1 MARIRRLIR
10 DLTDK
15 RARQALS
22 ALAEEYEARAA
33 ELERQAD
40 EDPEGAFRLPQ
51 SACARGETR
60 A

>member
-1 MARIRRLIR
+1 MARIRRIVR

-15 RARQALS
+15 RARQALL

-33 ELERQAD
+33 ALERAPA
-40 EDPEGAFRLPQ
+40 EK
-51 SACARGETR
+51 TR